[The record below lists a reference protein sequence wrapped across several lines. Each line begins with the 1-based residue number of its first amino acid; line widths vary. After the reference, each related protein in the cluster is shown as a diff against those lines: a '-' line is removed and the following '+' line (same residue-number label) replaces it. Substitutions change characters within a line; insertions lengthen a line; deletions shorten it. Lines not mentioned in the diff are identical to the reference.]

1 MARARVGG
9 ETVWLTAAELADRL
23 KVAQSTLWQWNLRN
37 YGPPAT
43 RIGGKLRYRLKG
55 RRAVGGRAGEPGPCP
70 VTTKAAPRGGHPPTP
85 TSVEPP

>member
-9 ETVWLTAAELADRL
+9 ETVWLTAAELADRR

-43 RIGGKLRYRLKG
+43 RIGGKLRYRLKAVEQWEAEQENLA
-55 RRAVGGRAGEPGPCP
+55 RAR
-70 VTTKAAPRGGHPPTP
+70 
-85 TSVEPP
+85 